1 MKKKFRALKRSAL
14 SLLLALTMTLSFL
27 PAYAQAE
34 GEENLLTNGD
44 FETGG
49 YTGWTV
55 NVAIQIFL
63 VLVSQ
68 SRSMIQIILIFCKC
82 PIIQELNLEA
92 EITQTVAL
100 RLEHIH
106 FLLMLQVLMKVLLP
120 VT

>member
-55 NVAIQIFL
+55 AIGNTDIPG
-63 VLVSQ
+63 S
-68 SRSMIQIILIFCKC
+68 CKVK
-82 PIIQELNLEA
+82 A
-92 EITQTVAL
+92 D
-100 RLEHIH
+100 
-106 FLLMLQVLMKVLLP
+106 
-120 VT
+120 